1 MEMKENIRAA
11 HAVLAARCAT
21 SYAPAQVRCSI
32 SKAGDRISVV
42 ALDGNS
48 IHCVESCVDV
58 ARAFGLLIYA
68 TVLPCPEL
76 EGALRLS
83 IELFDVSLL

>member
-1 MEMKENIRAA
+1 MEMQETIRAA
-11 HAVLAARCAT
+11 HAVLEARCAT

-32 SKAGDRISVV
+32 SKAGDCISVV
-42 ALDGNS
+42 AINGNS

-58 ARAFGLLIYA
+58 ARAFGLSIYA

-76 EGALRLS
+76 EVRSDSRLNS
-83 IELFDVSLL
+83 FDVSLL